1 MRTFWSMR
9 YCSKFLG
16 KAPPAVPAALPL
28 GQPGHSVRSNG
39 LAQGAA
45 CSPSPLPSPSGRG
58 SITARLSKILDAP
71 GWPIR
76 CQSFSLSL
84 RERAGVRGKTT
95 SNGLRVPLDRNDLVG
110 TVLLLLLLFVQAAIG
125 ADTNAP
131 APVFHS
137 SVKAASDAAAADQ
150 SLVLVVFRADS
161 SEPSKELK
169 SRTLNSRELRVLDF
183 SSLEGS
189 LESARKTT
197 STSDWSAAAASLAAL
212 TLLWKTGAGALVS
225 GRK

>member
-1 MRTFWSMR
+1 M
-9 YCSKFLG
+9 
-16 KAPPAVPAALPL
+16 
-28 GQPGHSVRSNG
+28 
-39 LAQGAA
+39 
-45 CSPSPLPSPSGRG
+45 
-58 SITARLSKILDAP
+58 
-71 GWPIR
+71 
-76 CQSFSLSL
+76 
-84 RERAGVRGKTT
+84 RGKTT

-169 SRTLNSRELRVLDF
+169 SRTLNSREFNVQ
-183 SSLEGS
+183 
-189 LESARKTT
+189 
-197 STSDWSAAAASLAAL
+197 
-212 TLLWKTGAGALVS
+212 AGALHIAEVDVDAEAGMARDYGVTALPTLVLMTADS
-225 GRK
+225 KLLGRRTGFLYTAELMLDRKSVV